1 MRVRSVA
8 CGVLLGA
15 GLLSS
20 AVCRADENL
29 LGYVAGA
36 EVIPQG
42 GWEFYNISTMRN
54 DKDAGSYRAFDN
66 EIELEYGVSNRFN
79 VFGGIELLSVD
90 TSDLSI
96 DGYLPGNEDVGPD
109 LSGVELGAKLNLLRP
124 AADSFGLSLRFG
136 LDYSWL
142 DRHSGEDK
150 DTASFEIDLIGQKY
164 FLDGLLV
171 WVGNLGLES
180 TYADRAPIDDLP
192 EGFDWPTDPE
202 MEIEIKTGM
211 GLSYRFVPNWFVGSE
226 TIYETEFE
234 TEVGQERWSVFAGPS
249 LHYGS
254 AKWWATLT
262 WFPQIKGGGE
272 VYIDQ
277 ASDLHLI
284 EKTKDEVRLKI
295 GVNF

>member
-1 MRVRSVA
+1 MRGVV
-8 CGVLLGA
+8 CGALFLAV
-15 GLLSS
+15 LSS
-20 AVCRADENL
+20 ATVCRADENL

-42 GWEFYNISTMRN
+42 GWELYNITTLRN

-66 EIELEYGVSNRFN
+66 EIEVEYGVSDRFN
-79 VFGGIELLSVD
+79 VFGGVEFLSVE
-90 TSDLSI
+90 TSGLSI
-96 DGYLPGNEDVGPD
+96 DGYLPGNEDVGPE
-109 LSGVELGAKLNLLRP
+109 LSGVELGGKLNLLRP
-124 AADSFGLSLRFG
+124 AADNLGLSLRFA

-142 DRHSGEDK
+142 DHHSGEDK
-150 DTASFEIDLIGQKY
+150 NTASFEIDLIGQKY
-164 FLDGLLV
+164 FLDGQLV

-180 TYADRAPIDDLP
+180 TYADRKPIDDLP

-202 MEIEIKTGM
+202 MELEIKTGT
-211 GLSYRFVPNWFVGSE
+211 GLSYRFVPNWYAGAE
-226 TIYETEFE
+226 AIYETEFE

-254 AKWWATLT
+254 ARWWATLT
-262 WFPQIKGGGE
+262 YFPQITGGGE

-277 ASDLHLI
+277 TADLHLV
-284 EKTKDEVRLKI
+284 EKTEEEVRLKI